1 VSRQYTNV
9 QTVVVRHVCL
19 VARDTAHELDTQE
32 FLMLVVV
39 YRITALRRELVTTHD
54 DDCECRCYCVLS
66 YLLLY
71 FLCRRCSRLK
81 TAKSLTSDAL

>member
-1 VSRQYTNV
+1 
-9 QTVVVRHVCL
+9 
-19 VARDTAHELDTQE
+19 
-32 FLMLVVV
+32 MLVVV

-71 FLCRRCSRLK
+71 FLCRRCSCQKAYYKKVEKMKVVENVKICKLGLVK
-81 TAKSLTSDAL
+81 FW